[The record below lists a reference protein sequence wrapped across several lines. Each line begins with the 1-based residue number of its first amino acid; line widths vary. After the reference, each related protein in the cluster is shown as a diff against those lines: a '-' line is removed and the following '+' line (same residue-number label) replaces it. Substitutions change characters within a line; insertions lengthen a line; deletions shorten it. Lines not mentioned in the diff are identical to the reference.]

1 MEEKNQPQTEP
12 KQDSDFMKE
21 RIKERPLNKKKL
33 ARRTI
38 VTAAMAVLFA
48 LIACLVFTILEPL
61 LSNWIYP
68 EEEPQVV
75 EFPEDVNE
83 ILPEEMLTDKEEEQ
97 QDNSPSYEETEGIVD
112 QQLTQMFANFQLDVD
127 DYKTLYTALGQ
138 VANEAEKALVTVTGV
153 KNDVDWFDNV
163 YQSKGQTSGVI
174 IGNNGKQLLIL
185 SQESVTEHAETILIN
200 FTDGSVSV
208 AELKQSDPNT
218 GLAVFAVELE
228 NLSKMTQNSIRIAEL
243 GSSNGISLPGSPVIA
258 IGSPMGT
265 AGSVSYGMIT
275 AAGTAINLV
284 DNNFKILTT
293 NIYGSTG
300 ATGVIINLKGQI
312 LGIIDNSYN
321 DSDMKNLISAIGVSE
336 LKQVVEKL
344 SNGIP
349 IAYLGVH
356 GTDVPEQANKRQGV
370 PYGAYVTSIEMGS
383 PAMNAGI
390 QSGDVIVQFGE
401 SPIMSMSDLTKA
413 LYKVEP
419 ESTVNLVIERRGQDE
434 YREMEISLD
443 LGVFE

>member
-1 MEEKNQPQTEP
+1 
-12 KQDSDFMKE
+12 
-21 RIKERPLNKKKL
+21 
-33 ARRTI
+33 
-38 VTAAMAVLFA
+38 
-48 LIACLVFTILEPL
+48 
-61 LSNWIYP
+61 
-68 EEEPQVV
+68 
-75 EFPEDVNE
+75 
-83 ILPEEMLTDKEEEQ
+83 
-97 QDNSPSYEETEGIVD
+97 
-112 QQLTQMFANFQLDVD
+112 
-127 DYKTLYTALGQ
+127 
-138 VANEAEKALVTVTGV
+138 
-153 KNDVDWFDNV
+153 
-163 YQSKGQTSGVI
+163 
-174 IGNNGKQLLIL
+174 
-185 SQESVTEHAETILIN
+185 
-200 FTDGSVSV
+200 
-208 AELKQSDPNT
+208 
-218 GLAVFAVELE
+218 
-228 NLSKMTQNSIRIAEL
+228 
-243 GSSNGISLPGSPVIA
+243 
-258 IGSPMGT
+258 MGT

-413 LYKVEP
+413 LYKAEP

>member
-1 MEEKNQPQTEP
+1 M
-12 KQDSDFMKE
+12 
-21 RIKERPLNKKKL
+21 
-33 ARRTI
+33 
-38 VTAAMAVLFA
+38 
-48 LIACLVFTILEPL
+48 
-61 LSNWIYP
+61 
-68 EEEPQVV
+68 
-75 EFPEDVNE
+75 
-83 ILPEEMLTDKEEEQ
+83 
-97 QDNSPSYEETEGIVD
+97 
-112 QQLTQMFANFQLDVD
+112 
-127 DYKTLYTALGQ
+127 
-138 VANEAEKALVTVTGV
+138 
-153 KNDVDWFDNV
+153 
-163 YQSKGQTSGVI
+163 I

-200 FTDGSVSV
+200 FTDGSMSV

-321 DSDMKNLISAIGVSE
+321 ASDMKNLISAIGVSE

-356 GTDVPEQANKRQGV
+356 GTDVPEQANKQQGV

-413 LYKVEP
+413 LYKAEP
-419 ESTVNLVIERRGQDE
+419 ASNVTLIIERRGQDE

-443 LGVFE
+443 LGIFE

>member
-1 MEEKNQPQTEP
+1 MEEKNQPQAEP

-38 VTAAMAVLFA
+38 ITAVMAVLFA
-48 LIACLVFTILEPL
+48 LIACLVFTILEPV

-68 EEEPQVV
+68 EKEPEVV
-75 EFPEDVNE
+75 EFPEEVNE
-83 ILPEEMLTDKEEEQ
+83 VLPEEMLTDKEEEQ

-112 QQLTQMFANFQLDVD
+112 QQLTQMFANFQLDID
-127 DYKTLYTALGQ
+127 DYKTLYNALGQ
-138 VANEAEKALVTVTGV
+138 VADEAEKALVTVTGV

-185 SQESVTEHAETILIN
+185 SRKSVTERAESILIT
-200 FTDGSVSV
+200 FTDGSMSV
-208 AELKQSDPNT
+208 AELKQSDANT
-218 GLAVFAVELE
+218 GLAVFTVELE
-228 NLSKMTQNSIRIAEL
+228 NLSKMTQNSICIAEL
-243 GSSNGISLPGSPVIA
+243 GSSNGASLPGSPIIA
-258 IGSPMGT
+258 IGSPTGIVD
-265 AGSVSYGMIT
+265 SVSYGTIT
-275 AAGTAINLV
+275 STGTNLNLV
-284 DNNFKILTT
+284 DNNFKLLTT
-293 NIYGSTG
+293 SIYGSTS
-300 ATGVIINLKGQI
+300 ASGVIINLKGQI

-321 DSDMKNLISAIGVSE
+321 ASDMKNLVSAIGISE

-344 SNGIP
+344 SNGVP
-349 IAYLGVH
+349 IAYLGVR
-356 GTDVPEQANKRQGV
+356 GTDIPELANSRQGV

-383 PAMNAGI
+383 PAMNVGI

-401 SPIMSMSDLTKA
+401 NQILSMEDLTKA
-413 LYKVEP
+413 LYKAEP
-419 ESTVNLVIERRGQDE
+419 ESNVTLIIERRGQDE